1 MVQIVQQYLPDMKK
15 RMPVQ
20 VLEQLGAVV
29 ARFIQAAPEINL
41 AKWGHAVDA
50 VSHRAGFV
58 VCGDLEVAA
67 RMVSSE
73 PVVVGGPQV
82 KDKIKELV
90 LFSISE
96 EFFAVRAQMGL
107 TIAG

>member
-1 MVQIVQQYLPDMKK
+1 MQK
-15 RMPVQ
+15 RMPPHA
-20 VLEQLGAVV
+20 LEQMGAVV
-29 ARFIQAAPEINL
+29 QRFIQAAPEINL
-41 AKWGHAVDA
+41 AKWGYAVDA

-58 VCGDLEVAA
+58 VCGDLEVSA

-82 KDKIKELV
+82 KDKVKELV

-96 EFFAVRAQMGL
+96 EFFAVRQQMGL